1 MILRYIALRA
11 EYGLYDDA
19 FFHVFMDNVRFISN
33 YLSRRIRSYHVET
46 DGTFN
51 MLSVSITPLT
61 DSCQLESENVLA
73 VKVYLNKDSMD
84 KYMEMKDE
92 MKRFEFYLSILEKGY
107 IIASRNK
114 NIPLEILLNL
124 HQEFRLGGYRN
135 EKLFKTKLI
144 KEYGIKLKLLHVLSS
159 YDYRLIMYVYN
170 LKNVLIG
177 EGTIYQT
184 LPDEILFDKNVRNLE
199 MDNNNLIVTDFLNH
213 PQFVCSLDDLRKGIV
228 KSECVDEHTR
238 EYISNEKNAADFE
251 RLKW

>member
-92 MKRFEFYLSILEKGY
+92 IKRFEFYLSILEKGY

-213 PQFVCSLDDLRKGIV
+213 PQFVCSLEDLRKGIV

-238 EYISNEKNAADFE
+238 EYIPNEKNAADFE